1 MSKIIEPTVG
11 RIVYYFEAK
20 EGSSNQ
26 GTPTITVEGPLA
38 AIITRVWSTNYVNI
52 HAHNSCSGGAFHLNS
67 LRLVQ
72 PGEARPAL
80 GEWCEWMPYQIEQAG
95 RAPVLNEIADANA
108 RAVNVC
114 AQVDALRQGNQQ
126 VGDPYIDRSGEPR
139 VATAAPTAVIKV
151 DVARFGSEP
160 TTFRIGAIKL
170 HTFDSD
176 TLSLAYLVE
185 RLAIGFG
192 SCVEVRMTGFGCG
205 LYDVLKSRGNVT
217 LI

>member
-1 MSKIIEPTVG
+1 MSKIIKPTAG
-11 RIVYYFEAK
+11 RIVYYYEAK
-20 EGSSNQ
+20 AGSADN
-26 GTPTITVEGPLA
+26 GTPTITVHGPLA
-38 AIITRVWSTNYVNI
+38 AIVTCVWGDNCINV
-52 HAHNSCSGGAFHLNS
+52 AVHNASGSGAFARTS
-67 LRLVQ
+67 IRLVQ
-72 PGEARPAL
+72 PGENQPAI